1 MTFMLM
7 FFFPALQQQR
17 RMYDVRRNNSQQG
30 KPKMSRSR
38 VQMIM
43 SSALRGDG
51 SPLLVRREQPADGE
65 GRRQVPCHGWRAW
78 PLQAQWGENIMRK
91 TNKQTKQK
99 TKKATTKWWLVSTT
113 TASTTRWE
121 YHQTTKTNIN
131 QKTFY
136 QTKNNRQLKTTQT
149 KTTNNNIIKHPGR
162 R

>member
-1 MTFMLM
+1 MLTIILLHTYTSAMAFMLM

-65 GRRQVPCHGWRAW
+65 GRRQVPCDGWRA
-78 PLQAQWGENIMRK
+78 
-91 TNKQTKQK
+91 
-99 TKKATTKWWLVSTT
+99 
-113 TASTTRWE
+113 
-121 YHQTTKTNIN
+121 
-131 QKTFY
+131 
-136 QTKNNRQLKTTQT
+136 
-149 KTTNNNIIKHPGR
+149 
-162 R
+162 